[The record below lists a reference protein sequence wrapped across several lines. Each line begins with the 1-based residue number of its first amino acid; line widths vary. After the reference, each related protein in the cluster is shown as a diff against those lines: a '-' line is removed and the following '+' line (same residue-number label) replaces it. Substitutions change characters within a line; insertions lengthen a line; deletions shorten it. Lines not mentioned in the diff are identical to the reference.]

1 METTITFLLNVLK
14 HMFHY
19 HKYFKELKK
28 IKKKL
33 ELMEIH
39 KLIIY
44 NEKNIQQKNKSN
56 NITQR

>member
-19 HKYFKELKK
+19 HNYFKEFKN
-28 IKKKL
+28 IKKKF

-44 NEKNIQQKNKSN
+44 NEKKKKS
-56 NITQR
+56 TKK

>member
-1 METTITFLLNVLK
+1 
-14 HMFHY
+14 MFHY